1 MIKYKVYNF
10 IHGSLGTISD
20 NKINFGFGD
29 EMDDDYKVIENLGNN
44 EYLKN

>member
-1 MIKYKVYNF
+1 MIKYKVVF

-29 EMDDDYKVIENLGNN
+29 EMDDDYKVIENR
-44 EYLKN
+44 